1 LKEASSVQTAMTKIP
16 GWLSFLKPRVTN
28 DFSGEG
34 ITEEIKKERAYCRH
48 CTNNL
53 GKSAFVI
60 ILWLKKLI

>member
-1 LKEASSVQTAMTKIP
+1 MT
-16 GWLSFLKPRVTN
+16 FLKPRVTN

-53 GKSAFVI
+53 GKSTFVM
-60 ILWLKKLI
+60 ILWLKKINLSFSEGF